1 MQLKVDFEPQ
11 TVGNHSERLIV
22 HYDTGMHY
30 SLVKVLH
37 VMKGWMENMI
47 KQNRK
52 WLF

>member
-1 MQLKVDFEPQ
+1 MQLEVDFEPQ

-22 HYDTGMHY
+22 NYDTGMHY

-37 VMKGWMENMI
+37 IMKGWIKNMI